1 MFMAKLTMYS
11 TQWCGYCQRLK
22 AQLKRENIEFD
33 EVDIEQDKN
42 AANLVEKVN
51 GGNRT
56 VPTVVYEDGSAV
68 TNPSIIQVKEKLG
81 L

>member
-1 MFMAKLTMYS
+1 MDMAKLTMYS

-33 EVDIEQDKN
+33 EVDIEQDEN

-56 VPTVVYEDGSAV
+56 VPTVVYEDGTAV
-68 TNPSIIQVKEKLG
+68 TNPSLIQVKEKLG

>member
-1 MFMAKLTMYS
+1 MAKLTMYS

-33 EVDIEQDKN
+33 EIDIEQDEN
-42 AANLVEKVN
+42 AASLVEKVN

-56 VPTVVYEDGSAV
+56 VPTIVYKDGTAV
-68 TNPSIIQVKEKLG
+68 TNPSLIQVKEKLG

>member
-22 AQLKRENIEFD
+22 AQLKRENIDFD
-33 EVDIEQDKN
+33 EVDIEQDEN

-56 VPTVVYEDGSAV
+56 VPTIVYEDGSAV

>member
-1 MFMAKLTMYS
+1 MAKLTMYS

-33 EVDIEQDKN
+33 EVDIEQDEN
-42 AANLVEKVN
+42 AAILVEKVN

-56 VPTVVYEDGSAV
+56 VPTVVYEDGTAV
-68 TNPSIIQVKEKLG
+68 TNPSLIQVKEKLG

>member
-1 MFMAKLTMYS
+1 MAKLTMYS

-33 EVDIEQDKN
+33 EVDIEQDEN

-56 VPTVVYEDGSAV
+56 VPTVVYEDGTSV
-68 TNPSIIQVKEKLG
+68 TNPSLIQVKEKLG

>member
-1 MFMAKLTMYS
+1 MT
-11 TQWCGYCQRLK
+11 TLK
-22 AQLKRENIEFD
+22 KKSE
-33 EVDIEQDKN
+33 
-42 AANLVEKVN
+42 AAALVEKVN

-68 TNPSIIQVKEKLG
+68 TNPSLGQVKEKLG